1 MPYNE
6 EPDSSGPDWTAIT
19 FLLVFGAIMIALIVT
34 S

>member
-6 EPDSSGPDWTAIT
+6 EPKSPGPDWTAIT
-19 FLLVFGAIMIALIVT
+19 FLLVTGLVLIAIIVT